1 MGTQYYVYVN
11 NSLRKAQVHT
21 SKCKACKFALDRQGG
36 SSGAQDWW
44 EGPFDKKE
52 AAWEYA
58 QSGAAQVGGVASK
71 CMMCKP

>member
-21 SKCKACKFALDRQGG
+21 SKCKACRFALGRQSG

-44 EGPFDKKE
+44 EGPFDKKD

-58 QSGAAQVGGVASK
+58 QSEAAQVGGVASK

>member
-11 NSLRKAQVHT
+11 NSLKKAQVHT

-58 QSGAAQVGGVASK
+58 QFGAAQVGGVASK